1 MIKFS
6 EISECAYVFC
16 GDELLQKEDILDRL
30 EEYRGGEF
38 FTANEREVGFVTSD
52 ARDMLETLADYIYC
66 NQELYEDWDDE
77 FMRAVDK
84 EDLERITE
92 VVNGILERVPTCYAP
107 GEVIE
112 FDM

>member
-1 MIKFS
+1 MFKFS
-6 EISECAYVFC
+6 EISDCSYVFC
-16 GDELLQKEDILDRL
+16 GDELVCKEDILDRL

-38 FTANEREVGFVTSD
+38 FAAIEREVGFEVND

-66 NQELYEDWDDE
+66 NEELYEDWDDE
-77 FMRAVDK
+77 FMRQVDK

-92 VVNGILERVPTCYAP
+92 VINGILKRVPTCYVP
-107 GEVIE
+107 GEDIE

>member
-52 ARDMLETLADYIYC
+52 ASGNVKRCLCAERLESFIDVTNLKRNSNEY
-66 NQELYEDWDDE
+66 L
-77 FMRAVDK
+77 
-84 EDLERITE
+84 
-92 VVNGILERVPTCYAP
+92 
-107 GEVIE
+107 
-112 FDM
+112 